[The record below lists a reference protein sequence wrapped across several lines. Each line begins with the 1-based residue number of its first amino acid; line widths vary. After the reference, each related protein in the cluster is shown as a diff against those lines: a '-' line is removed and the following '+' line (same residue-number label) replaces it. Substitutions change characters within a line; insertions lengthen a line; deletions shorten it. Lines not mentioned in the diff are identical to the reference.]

1 MLRFFRLLI
10 ASSFVA
16 LMSATVPAQQAK
28 RDVSKVYLEFCSGCH
43 GPSMEGGKGGN
54 LVDGQWR
61 HGGDDASLLRSIRD
75 GYPASGMPAFAH
87 AIDEAETRALITFIR
102 ETATRR
108 IDPAKGEERGLPL
121 HPQQS
126 EEHAFEIE
134 VVAEGLDVP
143 WSIAFLPDG
152 RMLVTERVG
161 RLRVIENGALQ
172 PAPISGVPKVI
183 VRDEAGLMSVLPDPE
198 FAENQRVY
206 LSFSDPGKDDES
218 AMTKVIRGR
227 LRDGRLENIE
237 TIFAVPPEEYQKTFV
252 LFGGRLAQIG
262 PYLFFGVGER
272 GLEEGSTGQAQ
283 DLTKPV
289 GKIHRV
295 FLDGT
300 VPPDNP
306 FVARAGA
313 WKSIWAY
320 GVRNPQ
326 GLTIDPRNGEVWET
340 EHGPRGGDELN
351 RIESGKNYGWP
362 LITSG
367 LNYDGTPVSDKT
379 EAPGME
385 QPVINWT
392 PSIAVSQIE
401 FYRGNKF
408 PRWENNLFIGS
419 LAQQKF
425 IRVVVDNG
433 REVHREEV
441 FEGLGRIR
449 DIKTGPDGYL
459 YLALEYIGKPGVI
472 VRLIPAH

>member
-1 MLRFFRLLI
+1 
-10 ASSFVA
+10 
-16 LMSATVPAQQAK
+16 
-28 RDVSKVYLEFCSGCH
+28 
-43 GPSMEGGKGGN
+43 
-54 LVDGQWR
+54 
-61 HGGDDASLLRSIRD
+61 
-75 GYPASGMPAFAH
+75 MPGFGH
-87 AIDEAETRALITFIR
+87 AIDEAETRALITLIR

-108 IDPAKGEERGLPL
+108 IDPAKGEERGLPVNA
-121 HPQQS
+121 QKS
-126 EEHAFEIE
+126 EEHAFRIE
-134 VVAEGLDVP
+134 VIAEGLDVP

-161 RLRVIENGALQ
+161 RLRVIDNGVLQ

-183 VRDEAGLMSVLPDPE
+183 VRDEAGLMCVLPDPG
-198 FAENQRVY
+198 FVENQRVY
-206 LSFSDPGKDDES
+206 LSFSDPGKDEES

-227 LRDGRLENIE
+227 LREGRLEDIE

-306 FVARAGA
+306 FAGRAEA

-326 GLTIDPRNGEVWET
+326 GLTIDPRNGDVWET

-351 RIESGKNYGWP
+351 RIERGKNYGWP
-362 LITSG
+362 VITSG
-367 LNYDGTPVSDKT
+367 LNYDGTPVADKT

-401 FYRGNKF
+401 FYRGDKF
-408 PRWENNLFIGS
+408 PRWKHHLFIGS

-425 IRVVVDNG
+425 IRVVLENG
-433 REVHREEV
+433 REIHRENV

-459 YLALEYIGKPGVI
+459 YLALEFIGKPGVV
-472 VRLIPAH
+472 VRLVPAD